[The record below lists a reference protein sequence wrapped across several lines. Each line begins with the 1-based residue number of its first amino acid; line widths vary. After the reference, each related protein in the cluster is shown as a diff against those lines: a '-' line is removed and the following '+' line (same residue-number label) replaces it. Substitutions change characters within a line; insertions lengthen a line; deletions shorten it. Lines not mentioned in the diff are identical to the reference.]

1 LADEEISKKYI
12 TSHFIQQIY
21 IKGITRPMKEPLI
34 TLEEV
39 DKLSIKSVREYYLKH
54 INKGIPKFLSML
66 CLDGLEIEYSEGIY
80 IHTKCGRKI
89 YDFTGGF
96 SVLNLGHNHP
106 RIIRARRRFNEKKQM
121 EIWKTFLS
129 PYLAALSRNIAALS
143 PGDLNYVFICN
154 SGAEA
159 NEGALKLA
167 EKYQGTGKRK
177 IIYTDLSFHGKT
189 HAAMSVSGC
198 EPSRKFFK
206 LLDNCFS
213 VPYGDWHAFEQTIQ
227 KSLSE
232 NSGSNDIIAIILEAV
247 HAEGVIKPP
256 TGYLQNVRRLCDE
269 HNILMIIDE
278 VLCGFGRTGKMFS
291 FEHDD
296 IIPDI
301 FTVAKSL
308 GGGKASVGAYIA
320 RDGIFNKAYG
330 RLQDSMI
337 HSSTF
342 SGLGEECYTAIE
354 SINVLVEDGLVNNSR
369 EMGEYFL
376 TKLID
381 LKDKHEGIIE
391 DLRGVGLLICMELR
405 QPAKKIVK
413 MLENIS
419 TAIRDF
425 SDGFLTGIIVSLLV
439 HKYNILV
446 TPGPHEKRVIM
457 IIPPLIVNRNEIDY
471 FIASID
477 ELFSMNITSMVKAYS
492 SLKVRNIIS

>member
-1 LADEEISKKYI
+1 
-12 TSHFIQQIY
+12 
-21 IKGITRPMKEPLI
+21 MKEPLI
-34 TLEEV
+34 ALEDV
-39 DKLSIKSVREYYLKH
+39 DSLPLKNVRDYYLKH

-66 CLDGLEIEYSEGIY
+66 CLDGLEIEYSEGMYIY
-80 IHTKCGRKI
+80 TKCGKKI

-106 RIIRARRRFNEKKQM
+106 RIMRARRRFNEKKQM

-129 PYLAALSRNIAALS
+129 PYLAALSRNVAAVS

-167 EKYQGTGKRK
+167 EKYQGTGRK
-177 IIYTDLSFHGKT
+177 KIMYTDLSFHGKS
-189 HAAMSVSGC
+189 HATMSVSSC
-198 EPSRKFFK
+198 EPSRKYFK
-206 LLDNCFS
+206 LLDDCVS
-213 VPYGDWHAFEQTIQ
+213 VPYGDWQSFEQII
-227 KSLSE
+227 KSSLSE
-232 NSGSNDIIAIILEAV
+232 NSGDSDIIAIILEAV

-269 HNILMIIDE
+269 YNILMIIDE

-291 FEHDD
+291 FEHEN

-320 RDGIFNKAYG
+320 RDSIYSKAYG

-354 SINVLVEDGLVNNSR
+354 AVNVLVDEGLVNNSR

-376 TKLID
+376 AKLND
-381 LKDKHEGIIE
+381 LKDKHEGIIA
-391 DLRGVGLLICMELR
+391 DVRGVGLLICIELR
-405 QPAKKIVK
+405 RPADKIVK
-413 MLENIS
+413 LLENIS

-446 TPGPHEKRVIM
+446 TPGPHEKRVLM
-457 IIPPLIVNRNEIDY
+457 IIPPLIVNRGEIDY

-477 ELFSMNITSMVKAYS
+477 ELFSMNIANMVKSYS
-492 SLKVRNIIS
+492 SLKVRNMIS

>member
-1 LADEEISKKYI
+1 
-12 TSHFIQQIY
+12 
-21 IKGITRPMKEPLI
+21 MKESLI
-34 TLEEV
+34 TLE
-39 DKLSIKSVREYYLKH
+39 DLDNLPLKTIRDYYLKH
-54 INKGIPKFLSML
+54 VNKGIPKFLSML
-66 CLDGLEIEYSEGIY
+66 CLDGLAIEYAEGMYIY
-80 IHTKCGRKI
+80 TKCGRKI

-106 RIIRARRRFNEKKQM
+106 RIMRARRQFNEKKQL

-129 PYLAALSRNIAALS
+129 PYLAALSKNVAAVS

-167 EKYQGTGKRK
+167 EKYQGTGKNK

-189 HAAMSVSGC
+189 HATMSVSSV
-198 EPSRKFFK
+198 EPSRKYFK
-206 LLDNCFS
+206 LLDNCVS
-213 VPYGDWHAFEQTIQ
+213 VPYGDWHAFEQIIQ
-227 KSLSE
+227 KSSDG
-232 NSGSNDIIAIILEAV
+232 NSKDNDIIAIILEAV
-247 HAEGVIKPP
+247 HAEGVVIPP
-256 TGYLQNVRRLCDE
+256 SGYLQNIRRLCDE
-269 HNILMIIDE
+269 HNILMIVDD

-291 FEHDD
+291 FEHED

-308 GGGKASVGAYIA
+308 GGGKASVGAYVA
-320 RDGIFNKAYG
+320 RDNIYNRAYG

-354 SINVLVEDGLVNNSR
+354 AVNVLVEEGLVDNSR

-376 TKLID
+376 EKLND
-381 LKDKHEGIIE
+381 LKDKHSGTIE
-391 DLRGVGLLICMELR
+391 DVRGIGLLICIELKR
-405 QPAKKIVK
+405 PADKMVK
-413 MLENIS
+413 LIENIS
-419 TAIRDF
+419 TAIKDF

-457 IIPPLIVNRNEIDY
+457 IIPPLIVSRSEIDY
-471 FIASID
+471 FLTSID
-477 ELFSMNITSMVKAYS
+477 ELFSMNIVSMVKAYS
-492 SLKVRNIIS
+492 SLKVRNMIS

>member
-1 LADEEISKKYI
+1 
-12 TSHFIQQIY
+12 
-21 IKGITRPMKEPLI
+21 MKEPLI
-34 TLEEV
+34 
-39 DKLSIKSVREYYLKH
+39 KLDDVENLPLKSVKEYYLKH
-54 INKGIPKFLSML
+54 INKGIPKFLSIL
-66 CLDGLEIEYSEGIY
+66 CLDGFEVEYSEGMYIY
-80 IHTKCGRKI
+80 TKCGRKI

-106 RIIRARRRFNEKKQM
+106 RIMRARKLFNEKKQL

-129 PYLAALSRNIAALS
+129 PYLAVLSRNVAAIS

-167 EKYQGTGKRK
+167 EKYQGAGRK
-177 IIYTDLSFHGKT
+177 KIVYTDLSFHGKT
-189 HAAMSVSGC
+189 HATMSVSSC
-198 EPSRKFFK
+198 EPSRKYFK
-206 LLDNCFS
+206 LLDNCVA
-213 VPYGDWHAFEQTIQ
+213 VPYGDWHAFEQEI
-227 KSLSE
+227 KE
-232 NSGSNDIIAIILEAV
+232 NSGEKTGHNDIIAIILEAV
-247 HAEGVIKPP
+247 HAEGVIQPP
-256 TGYLQNVRRLCDE
+256 AGYLKNMRRLCDE

-291 FEHDD
+291 FEHEE

-308 GGGKASVGAYIA
+308 GGGKASLGAYVA

-330 RLQDSMI
+330 RLKDSMI

-354 SINVLVEDGLVNNSR
+354 AINVIVEEGLVDKSR

-376 TKLID
+376 EKLNS
-381 LKDKHEGIIE
+381 LKERHDGIIA
-391 DLRGVGLLICMELR
+391 DVRGIGLLICIELKR
-405 QPAKKIVK
+405 PADKMLK

-419 TAIRDF
+419 SAVKDL

-471 FIASID
+471 FVASID
-477 ELFSMNITSMVKAYS
+477 ELFSMNIVNMVKDYS
-492 SLKVRNIIS
+492 SLKVKTMIS